1 MLGLLGLKK
10 KAPTIVVEHGA
21 TSSQRKKG
29 HGKRQV
35 VVVTLLINMKYFK
48 MDTRDFVLQI
58 PCHRGG

>member
-1 MLGLLGLKK
+1 MLGPIGLKK

-35 VVVTLLINMKYFK
+35 VVVTLLIGIKDIK
-48 MDTRDFVLQI
+48 TDTRDYVLE
-58 PCHRGG
+58 G